1 MSGYLLQLFN
11 QDCNTEKFRY
21 LCGCNRNRSKMNRIV
36 ENIHIEN
43 FKSLKDTVLEACRTY
58 NLLLGR
64 PNVGKSNILEA
75 LSLFSVPYLMMEKRE
90 LNDLLRYQHG
100 MSELFSDGNVVCP
113 IMVQA
118 GNYQVSLEH
127 TGNAKFK
134 WSMESEA
141 WCDNLMVSGGKITT
155 KKGVGDVCPLF
166 KKYAFRKLDR
176 FSNIDVPF
184 LLPVGGENLKQ
195 IIQNSPRLTNEIS
208 RMAAGYGLQL
218 LFDTSTQEI
227 KFQKKLGENTVFSIP
242 FFSISDTLQ
251 RLIFYKAA
259 VYSNTGS
266 VILLEEIEAHAYPPF
281 ISKITGDILDDE
293 SNQYFITTHSPY
305 VVNDFLE
312 QREKDLAIYLVDIK
326 NGKTIVHRLSDKE
339 LEDVYNDG
347 IDLFFNSDLFF
358 NDERNG

>member
-1 MSGYLLQLFN
+1 
-11 QDCNTEKFRY
+11 
-21 LCGCNRNRSKMNRIV
+21 MNRIV

-43 FKSLKDTVLEACRTY
+43 FKSLKDTALEACRTY

-141 WCDNLMVSGGKITT
+141 LCENLMVSGGKITA
-155 KKGVGDVCPLF
+155 KKGIEGVCPLF
-166 KKYAFRKLDR
+166 KKYAFRKLDK

-208 RMAAGYGLQL
+208 RMAAAYGLQL

-227 KFQKKLGENTVFSIP
+227 KFQKKLSENTVFSIP

-259 VYSNTGS
+259 VYSNIGS